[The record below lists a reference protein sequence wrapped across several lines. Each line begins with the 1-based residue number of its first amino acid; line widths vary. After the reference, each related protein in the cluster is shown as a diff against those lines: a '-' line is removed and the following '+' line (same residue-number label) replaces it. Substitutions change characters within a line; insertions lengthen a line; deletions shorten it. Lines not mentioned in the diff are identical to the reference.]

1 MYKLRIQDTSPYQ
14 IKSYPIPI
22 AHRAAVA
29 EEIAR
34 MLRYDI
40 IERSYS
46 QYVNPI
52 VAVVKKNNTVRLC
65 LDARELNKRLDNDHD
80 GPEEIGQLLKKCAK
94 IGIMSSVDLRA
105 SFWADSLASGLT
117 HSGPIARARRALEKE
132 QGHRV
137 EEPVS
142 HVETSRAVTEAQIR
156 ARRRLKATEEE
167 HLREQRRNQ
176 DIKKEYTR
184 QWIARSF
191 GTLDLK
197 LPEGDIKRSTFP
209 MCRIPADDVLQI
221 HVEKWDQQI

>member
-1 MYKLRIQDTSPYQ
+1 MFDLTSRQPSKSQLRRLRRKATRNR
-14 IKSYPIPI
+14 
-22 AHRAAVA
+22 HRMKKKDRV
-29 EEIAR
+29 E
-34 MLRYDI
+34 ML
-40 IERSYS
+40 
-46 QYVNPI
+46 
-52 VAVVKKNNTVRLC
+52 
-65 LDARELNKRLDNDHD
+65 KRLYH
-80 GPEEIGQLLKKCAK
+80 GQK
-94 IGIMSSVDLRA
+94 S
-105 SFWADSLASGLT
+105 

-137 EEPVS
+137 EEPFS
-142 HVETSRAVTEAQIR
+142 HVETSRAVSEAQIR

-176 DIKKEYTR
+176 DLKKEHTR

-209 MCRIPADDVLQI
+209 ISRIPADDVLQI

>member
-1 MYKLRIQDTSPYQ
+1 MKLPERCVGNFTHRMFDLTSRQPS
-14 IKSYPIPI
+14 KSQLRRLRRK
-22 AHRAAVA
+22 ATRNRHRMKKKDRV
-29 EEIAR
+29 E
-34 MLRYDI
+34 ML
-40 IERSYS
+40 
-46 QYVNPI
+46 
-52 VAVVKKNNTVRLC
+52 
-65 LDARELNKRLDNDHD
+65 KRLYH
-80 GPEEIGQLLKKCAK
+80 GQK
-94 IGIMSSVDLRA
+94 S
-105 SFWADSLASGLT
+105 

-137 EEPVS
+137 EEPFS
-142 HVETSRAVTEAQIR
+142 HVETSRAVSEAQIR

-176 DIKKEYTR
+176 DLKKEHTR

-209 MCRIPADDVLQI
+209 ISRIPADDVLQI